1 MFEPIPLNLPPCSS
15 KITQKLDKL
24 FIFDELRKKEL
35 VLTPEEWVR
44 QHWVH
49 YLYQTKGYPKSLM
62 HIEGGLK
69 LNSLQKRSDLLVFNN
84 KGEKILLAEFKSP
97 TVKIT
102 EKVFHQIANYNS
114 VYKIPL
120 LLVSNGLTH
129 YYCRIHFDENRFD
142 FLPELPNYNSVLNL

>member
-1 MFEPIPLNLPPCSS
+1 MFEPIPLNLPSYSS

-24 FIFDELRKKEL
+24 FIFDELRKKDL

-49 YLYQTKGYPKSLM
+49 YLHKHKGYPKSLM
-62 HIEGGLK
+62 HIEVGLK
-69 LNSLQKRSDLLVFNN
+69 LNTLRKRSDLLVFNN

-102 EKVFHQIANYNS
+102 EKVFQQIANYNS
-114 VYKIPL
+114 VHKIPL
-120 LLVSNGLTH
+120 LVVSNGIKH
-129 YYCRIHFDENRFD
+129 YYCRIHFEENRFE